1 MPTEEYTSQQT
12 FQLGAEVFDNDGN
25 KIGKVQARF
34 NRYLLVERGSLFVK
48 AYYVPHTL
56 ISKNTGG
63 ALYLA
68 TNEEALREQGYN
80 RVPEDLYEETPE
92 PGVPQVFS
100 GVPKFAKRPLS
111 PAETGH
117 YHYGRRWPGINT
129 DAAGSYHR
137 EEVLP
142 IPQKLV
148 EASEDKKRHI

>member
-1 MPTEEYTSQQT
+1 MSGSDSLLYE
-12 FQLGAEVFDNDGN
+12 LGQGVFDSDGN
-25 KIGKVQARF
+25 KVGKVQARF
-34 NRYLLVERGSLFVK
+34 NRYLLVERGNLFVK
-48 AYYVPHTL
+48 AYYVPHSA
-56 ISKNTGG
+56 ISKTVEG

-68 TNEEALREQGYN
+68 TSEEDLRKQGYN
-80 RVPEDLYEETPE
+80 KVPEDLYEDVEE

-111 PAETGH
+111 PAQTGH

-129 DAAGSYHR
+129 DAAGSYLR

-148 EASEDKKRHI
+148 EASEENKRHA